1 MTGDKWL
8 PSASLMALKRRA
20 GLLKG
25 IRQYFDD
32 QHVMEVETPM
42 LSSAATV
49 DVFIDSFQLEYKP
62 IGGGTPQTCYLHT
75 SPEFAMKRLLAAGSG
90 DIYSLGRVFRNGE
103 AGGRHNPE
111 FTMLEYYRLGMDQQ
125 TLMDDM
131 TALLGAVSEFRE
143 VGRVSYGDIFSQY
156 LGINPH
162 TASSCDLLKLVHEH
176 IDSHISDLDR
186 NDCLDL
192 LFSSAVEPHLGKGS
206 PENLAGVYVY
216 DYPASMSALA
226 RIHTNKEGYKV
237 AARFELFING
247 VELANG
253 YHELTDAQE
262 QKARFIEEQEKRR
275 QQGCPVYP
283 YDENMM
289 AALEHGLPDC
299 AGVAI
304 GIDRLL
310 MLMLVKKQIKDVVA
324 FDFHRA

>member
-8 PSASLMALKRRA
+8 PSASLITLRQRA

-25 IRQYFDD
+25 IRQYFDA
-32 QHVMEVETPM
+32 QAVMEVETPM

-62 IGGGTPQTCYLHT
+62 IGGGAAQTCYLHT

-111 FTMLEYYRLGMDQQ
+111 FTMLEYYRIGMDQQ
-125 TLMDDM
+125 SLMDDM
-131 TALLGAVSEFRE
+131 TALLGSVSDFSE
-143 VGRVSYGDIFSQY
+143 VKRVSYGAIFSQY
-156 LGINPH
+156 LEINPH
-162 TASSCDLLKLVHEH
+162 TALTSDLLKLVHER
-176 IDSHISDLDR
+176 IDSQIGGLDR

-192 LFSSAVEPHLGKGS
+192 LFSSVIEPNLGRNS
-206 PENLAGVYVY
+206 PEALAGVYVY

-253 YHELTDAQE
+253 YHELTDAEE
-262 QKARFIEEQEKRR
+262 QKKRFIEEQEKRKV
-275 QQGCPVYP
+275 QGYPVYP
-283 YDENMM
+283 YDQNMV
-289 AALEHGLPDC
+289 AALKHGLPDC

-310 MLMLVKKQIKDVVA
+310 MLMLGQKNIADVIA